1 MMKLEDIRGLL
12 KDRRVSI
19 IAEAT
24 GIHFNTIREI
34 RDNENANPTYRVM
47 TKLTDYLENNNGRP
61 NEYIERTFF
70 PSPRSSSFIARIS
83 IKR

>member
-47 TKLTDYLENNNGRP
+47 TKLTDYLESNNGRS
-61 NEYIERTFF
+61 N
-70 PSPRSSSFIARIS
+70 
-83 IKR
+83 

>member
-12 KDRRVSI
+12 QDRRVSM

-34 RDNENANPTYRVM
+34 RDNENANPTYKVM
-47 TKLTDYLENNNGRP
+47 MKLTDYLESNNGRS
-61 NEYIERTFF
+61 N
-70 PSPRSSSFIARIS
+70 
-83 IKR
+83 

>member
-1 MMKLEDIRGLL
+1 MMKLEDIRELL

-19 IAEAT
+19 IAEST

-47 TKLTDYLENNNGRP
+47 TKLTDYLESNNGRS
-61 NEYIERTFF
+61 N
-70 PSPRSSSFIARIS
+70 
-83 IKR
+83 

>member
-47 TKLTDYLENNNGRP
+47 TKLTDYLENNNGRS
-61 NEYIERTFF
+61 N
-70 PSPRSSSFIARIS
+70 
-83 IKR
+83 

>member
-1 MMKLEDIRGLL
+1 MKLEDIRELL

-19 IAEAT
+19 IAEST

-47 TKLTDYLENNNGRP
+47 TKLTDYLESNNGRS
-61 NEYIERTFF
+61 N
-70 PSPRSSSFIARIS
+70 
-83 IKR
+83 

>member
-12 KDRRVSI
+12 KDRRVSM

-34 RDNENANPTYRVM
+34 RDNENANPTYKVM
-47 TKLTDYLENNNGRP
+47 TKLTDYLESNNGRS
-61 NEYIERTFF
+61 N
-70 PSPRSSSFIARIS
+70 
-83 IKR
+83 